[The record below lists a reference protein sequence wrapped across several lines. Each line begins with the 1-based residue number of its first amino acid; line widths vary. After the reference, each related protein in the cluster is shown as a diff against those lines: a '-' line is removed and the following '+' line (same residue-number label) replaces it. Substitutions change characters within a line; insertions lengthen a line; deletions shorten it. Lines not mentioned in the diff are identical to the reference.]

1 VHFGNNLNH
10 RSATLGFSG
19 RVTFDPIAI
28 EPEQIIE
35 VMQTS
40 LAETLMTQDMLLSM
54 QWVFPLDGDEEVGEH

>member
-1 VHFGNNLNH
+1 VNH

-19 RVTFDPIAI
+19 QVQFDPTVI

-40 LAETLMTQDMLLSM
+40 LAETLMAQDMVLSM
-54 QWVFPLDGDEEVGEH
+54 QWIFPLHRDEEASEN